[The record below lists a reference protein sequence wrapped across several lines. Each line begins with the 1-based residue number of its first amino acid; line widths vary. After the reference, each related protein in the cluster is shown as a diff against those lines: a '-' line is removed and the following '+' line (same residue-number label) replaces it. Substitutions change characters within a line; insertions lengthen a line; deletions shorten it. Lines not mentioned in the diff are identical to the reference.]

1 MRFALFGSGSK
12 GNATLIE
19 HGKTRVLVDCGF
31 SVRELERRM
40 ARLGVEGSSLSAIL
54 LTHEHNDHLGGAGAL
69 ARKFKLPIW
78 LTAGT
83 ARAAEKR
90 LGELPERHLL
100 NCHAGF
106 SVGELSVQPFPVPH
120 DAREPCQFVFS
131 NGASRLGMLT
141 DTGLAT
147 PHILKQLSG
156 CDALILECNH
166 DREMLRNGPYPPHL
180 QQRVASA
187 LGHLSNEQAAAILQQ
202 LDTSALKH
210 LVAAHLS
217 ETNNAPELAAAALSE
232 ALGCETDWIAMA
244 DQENGLSWREI
255 N

>member
-12 GNATLIE
+12 GNATLVE
-19 HGKTRVLVDCGF
+19 QGRTRLLVDCGF
-31 SVRELERRM
+31 SVRELELRM
-40 ARLGVEGSSLSAIL
+40 ARMGVAGESLTAIL
-54 LTHEHNDHLGGAGAL
+54 LTHEHGDHLGGAGAL
-69 ARKFKLPIW
+69 ARKYKLPIW

-90 LGELPERHLL
+90 LGELPERHIL
-100 NCHAGF
+100 NCHARFAIGDLE
-106 SVGELSVQPFPVPH
+106 VAPFPVPH

-131 NGASRLGMLT
+131 DGDHRLGLLT
-141 DTGLAT
+141 DTGLT
-147 PHILKQLSG
+147 TTHIQRQLSG

-180 QQRVASA
+180 QQRIASA

-202 LDTSALKH
+202 LDTSALQH

-217 ETNNAPELAAAALSE
+217 ETNNSPELAAAALSG
-232 ALGCETDWIAMA
+232 ALGCETDWVALA
-244 DQENGLSWREI
+244 DQEEGLSWREI
-255 N
+255 S

>member
-12 GNATLIE
+12 GNATLVE
-19 HGKTRVLVDCGF
+19 YGRTRLLVDCGF

-40 ARLGVEGSSLSAIL
+40 ARLDVKGASLSAIL
-54 LTHEHNDHLGGAGAL
+54 LTHEHQDHVGGIGAL
-69 ARKFKLPIW
+69 ARKYNLPLW

-83 ARAAEKR
+83 ARQAEKR
-90 LGELPERHLL
+90 LGELPQRHLL
-100 NCHAGF
+100 NCHAEF
-106 SVGELSVQPFPVPH
+106 SIGDLSVMPFPVPH

-131 NGASRLGMLT
+131 DGAKKLGLLT

-147 PHILKQLSG
+147 THILRQLSG

-166 DREMLRNGPYPPHL
+166 DREMLRNGPYPPQL
-180 QQRVASA
+180 QQRIASA

-202 LDTSALKH
+202 LDTSKLQH

-217 ETNNAPELAAAALSE
+217 ETNNSPELAATALSA
-232 ALGCETDWIAMA
+232 ALGCEPDWVALA
-244 DQENGLSWREI
+244 DQDNGLSWREI
-255 N
+255 H